1 MQVQVNSDNSVAVDA
16 TLAAAV
22 ESTVSGGLERFA
34 GQISRVEI
42 HLSDANAEKSG
53 SRDKR
58 CLLEAR
64 IKGQDPVA
72 VTDEA
77 ATEEQAVQGATRKMD
92 RLLSSRFGRL
102 EARGQ

>member
-1 MQVQVNSDNSVAVDA
+1 MQVQVNSDNSVAVDV

-22 ESTVSGGLERFA
+22 EGTVNGGLERFA
-34 GQISRVEI
+34 GQISRVEV
-42 HLSDANAEKSG
+42 HLSDVNAEKSG
-53 SRDKR
+53 NRDKR

-77 ATEEQAVQGATRKMD
+77 ATAELAVQGATRKMN
-92 RLLSSRFGRL
+92 RLLDSRFGRL
-102 EARGQ
+102 EARGK